1 MTVKQQTI
9 LLTGGAGFIGSALVE
24 ELVARG
30 HRVVVLDKLTYA
42 GHRINLE
49 GIKGDHTLVVGD
61 IADAT
66 RVGGL
71 FKKYDFDAVINVAAE
86 SHVDN
91 SIEGS
96 TPFIQ
101 TNIVGTH
108 VLLEAARSAWGK
120 GTRKRFVQVSTDEV
134 YGALGDH
141 GVFTIDTPLAPNS
154 PYAASKAAADQ
165 LVRAW
170 HKTYG
175 LSTIITRC
183 CNNYGPR
190 QHPEKLIPR
199 MIVNA
204 LAGKPLPVY
213 GNGQQRREWIHV
225 RDHARGVIAAFE
237 RGAPGV
243 VYHLGTGEE
252 RRNLTLVQ
260 SLCDQLAAAR
270 PGRDYQKL
278 ITHVDDRLGHDFRYA
293 LDTSSSAA
301 IGFSPQVSFAEGMA
315 TTLDWYLTHAAWVET
330 MQQWRGS

>member
-1 MTVKQQTI
+1 MTIKQQTI
-9 LLTGGAGFIGSALVE
+9 LVTGGAGFIGSALVE
-24 ELVARG
+24 ELAGRG

-42 GHRINLE
+42 GHRMNLE
-49 GIKGDHTLVVGD
+49 GIKGDHALVVGD

-71 FKKYDFDAVINVAAE
+71 FKKYDFDAVLNVAAE

-108 VLLEAARSAWGK
+108 VLLEAARNAWGK

-134 YGALGDH
+134 YGTLGDH
-141 GVFTIDTPLAPNS
+141 GVFTTETSLAPNS

-170 HKTYG
+170 FKTYG
-175 LSTIITRC
+175 LPTIITRC

-225 RDHARGVIAAFE
+225 RDHARGVIAVLE
-237 RGAPGV
+237 RGAPGA

-252 RRNLTLVQ
+252 RRNLTLVH
-260 SLCDQLAAAR
+260 SLCDQLAAVR
-270 PGRDYQKL
+270 PGRDYQQL

-293 LDTSSSAA
+293 LDTRSSAT
-301 IGFSPQVSFAEGMA
+301 IGFAPQIAFAEGIA
-315 TTLDWYLTHAAWVET
+315 TTLDWYLKNAAWVET